1 MNCAELEELICDYVD
16 GTLTAARKAEVE
28 SHLQTCPACAEVAR
42 DSAAAVAF
50 MERAGDVEP
59 PPELVTRI
67 LFDAPWTR
75 KAPAKGRGWLGKLF
89 APVVQ
94 PRFVMGMAMTILSFS
109 ILSRFVP
116 MQQLRAADLR
126 PGEVWASLDDRAHR
140 AWARSVKYYENLK
153 VVYQIQT
160 LLRDWQQQAED
171 QKAAQPSEQK
181 ADDRKLPVKTLNP
194 ALNPAL
200 NPDGAPASNPSYGA
214 PGASHGSEH
223 VEGLK

>member
-1 MNCAELEELICDYVD
+1 MNCAELEQLICDYVD

-28 SHLQTCPACAEVAR
+28 RHLETCRACAEVAR

-50 MERAGDVEP
+50 MERAADVEP
-59 PPELVTRI
+59 PPELITRI

-75 KAPAKGRGWLGKLF
+75 KAPAKSRGWLINKLSKLI
-89 APVVQ
+89 APIMQ
-94 PRFVMGMAMTILSFS
+94 PRFVMSMAMTILSFS
-109 ILSRFVP
+109 ILSKFVP
-116 MQQLRAADLR
+116 MQQLKAADLR
-126 PGEVWASLDDRAHR
+126 PSEVWASLDDRAHR

-171 QKAAQPSEQK
+171 QKAAKPSEPK
-181 ADDRKLPVKTLNP
+181 TDDRKLPVK

-200 NPDGAPASNPSYGA
+200 NPDGAPASNPSSGA
-214 PGASHGSEH
+214 PGASH
-223 VEGLK
+223 

>member
-1 MNCAELEELICDYVD
+1 MNCAELEQLICDYVD

-28 SHLQTCPACAEVAR
+28 RHLETCRACAEVAR

-50 MERAGDVEP
+50 MERAADVEP
-59 PPELVTRI
+59 PPELITRI

-75 KAPAKGRGWLGKLF
+75 KAPAKSRGWLINKLSKLI

-109 ILSRFVP
+109 ILSKFVP
-116 MQQLRAADLR
+116 MQQLKAADLR
-126 PGEVWASLDDRAHR
+126 PSEVWASLDDRAHR
-140 AWARSVKYYENLK
+140 AWARSVKYYDNLK

-171 QKAAQPSEQK
+171 QKAAKPSEPK
-181 ADDRKLPVKTLNP
+181 TDDRKLPVK
-194 ALNPAL
+194 ALNP
-200 NPDGAPASNPSYGA
+200 NGAPASNPSSGA
-214 PGASHGSEH
+214 PGASH
-223 VEGLK
+223 

>member
-1 MNCAELEELICDYVD
+1 MNCAELEQLICDYVD

-28 SHLQTCPACAEVAR
+28 RHLETCRACAEVAR

-50 MERAGDVEP
+50 MERAADVEP
-59 PPELVTRI
+59 PPELITRI

-75 KAPAKGRGWLGKLF
+75 KAPAKSRGWLINKLSKLI

-94 PRFVMGMAMTILSFS
+94 PRFVMSMAMTILSFS
-109 ILSRFVP
+109 ILSKFVP
-116 MQQLRAADLR
+116 MQQLKAADLR
-126 PGEVWASLDDRAHR
+126 PSEVWASLDDRAHR

-171 QKAAQPSEQK
+171 QKAAKPSEPK
-181 ADDRKLPVKTLNP
+181 TDDRKLPVK
-194 ALNPAL
+194 ALNP
-200 NPDGAPASNPSYGA
+200 NGAPASNPSSGA
-214 PGASHGSEH
+214 PGASH
-223 VEGLK
+223 

>member
-1 MNCAELEELICDYVD
+1 MNCAELEQLICDYVD

-28 SHLQTCPACAEVAR
+28 RHLETCRACAEVAR

-50 MERAGDVEP
+50 MERAADVEP
-59 PPELVTRI
+59 PPELITRI

-75 KAPAKGRGWLGKLF
+75 KAPAKSRGWLINKLSKLI

-109 ILSRFVP
+109 ILSKFVP
-116 MQQLRAADLR
+116 MQQLKAADLR
-126 PGEVWASLDDRAHR
+126 PSEVWASLDDRAHR
-140 AWARSVKYYENLK
+140 AWARSVKYYDNLK

-171 QKAAQPSEQK
+171 QKAAKPSEPK
-181 ADDRKLPVKTLNP
+181 TDDRKLPVK

-200 NPDGAPASNPSYGA
+200 NPDAAPASNPSSSGA
-214 PGASHGSEH
+214 PGTSH
-223 VEGLK
+223 